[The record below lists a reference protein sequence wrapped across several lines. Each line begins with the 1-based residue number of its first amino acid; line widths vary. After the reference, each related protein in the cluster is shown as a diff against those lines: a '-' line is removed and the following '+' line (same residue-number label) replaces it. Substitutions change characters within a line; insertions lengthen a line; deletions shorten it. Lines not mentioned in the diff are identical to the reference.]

1 MSVGRVVVGDVEI
14 VGLSDATV
22 TYPWP
27 LDELFPGVASWEA
40 YRERYP
46 AVFASPTE
54 WRSDN
59 NSYVLRSG
67 GRTILIETGIG
78 PADSPLAAAFQTSG
92 RLLDR
97 LGALGIQPDHI
108 DTVVLSHL
116 HPDHVGWNVR
126 WDADGVHLT
135 FPNAQYIVHRAD
147 WEAFHRP
154 EVQERF
160 PFAYVAQTI
169 TPLRELGAL
178 HLVEGDR
185 HLTEDVVVMHTPG
198 HTPGHLSVMVA
209 SRGEQALLLGDV
221 VVHPLQVAEPDRNSA
236 FDMDEDMARA
246 TRERLLQRAQGS
258 DLLVA
263 ARHLR
268 EPGFGHVVTET
279 DRAVWQD
286 AHDGGAIDDRPVG

>member
-135 FPNAQYIVHRAD
+135 FPNALSTSPPSGLGGVPPTRSAGAFPIRLRRSDHHAVAGVGCVAPGGGRPAPHRG
-147 WEAFHRP
+147 R
-154 EVQERF
+154 R
-160 PFAYVAQTI
+160 
-169 TPLRELGAL
+169 R
-178 HLVEGDR
+178 
-185 HLTEDVVVMHTPG
+185 
-198 HTPGHLSVMVA
+198 HLSVMVA

-286 AHDGGAIDDRPVG
+286 AHDGGAIGDRPVG